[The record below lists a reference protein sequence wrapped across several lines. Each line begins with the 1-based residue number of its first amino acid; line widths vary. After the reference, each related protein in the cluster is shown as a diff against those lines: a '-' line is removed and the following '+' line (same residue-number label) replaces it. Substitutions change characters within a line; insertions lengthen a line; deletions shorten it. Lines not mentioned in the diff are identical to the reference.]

1 MLDSKLAQAS
11 PHWTEVSKILHFPH
25 SEEEYEEAVRLLDN
39 LIDTIGEDENHPL
52 ASLMELLGVIIEKYE
67 DEHVPGITDPA
78 DELNEVEWLKA
89 SLSNPAFEYLRDPE
103 EDIYSISDGK
113 PFYEV

>member
-1 MLDSKLAQAS
+1 MLDTRIEKAKS
-11 PHWTEVSKILHFPH
+11 HWLEVSKILYFPH
-25 SEEEYEEAVRLLDN
+25 TEQEYEEAVRLLDN

-52 ASLMELLGVIIEKYE
+52 ASLVEILGAVIKQYE
-67 DEHVPGITDPA
+67 AEHLPEV
-78 DELNEVEWLKA
+78 NEAEWLKA

>member
-1 MLDSKLAQAS
+1 MLDTRIEKAK
-11 PHWTEVSKILHFPH
+11 PHWVEISKILYFPH
-25 SEEEYEEAVRLLDN
+25 TEREYEEVVRLLDN
-39 LIDTIGEDENHPL
+39 LIETIGEDENHPF
-52 ASLMELLGVIIEKYE
+52 ASLVEILAAVIKQYE
-67 DEHVPGITDPA
+67 EEHMP
-78 DELNEVEWLKA
+78 ELNETEWLKA